1 MSDSASALLVSGHES
16 VIGDVLSW
24 LHQGRRVWLCTIVET
39 WGSSPRPAGSWL
51 AVSDAGQWSGSVSGG
66 CLEEALLRRTAEGG
80 ADYPVVIDYGI
91 TDNDRDDFRLP
102 CGGRIRLLV
111 EPLDNSSAV
120 VEHVAQLAEALCGR
134 MPVAR
139 RISLQGTAALEKAV
153 PANRRGVEFNGEVLL
168 HTLQPECRLLLI
180 GAGDVAR
187 YVAEFAT
194 AADFTVTLCEP
205 RHTFASG
212 WGHDHL
218 PLDRRLPDDL
228 ITESFS
234 DPWCGVLALAHDPR
248 IDDMGLLAALQ
259 SPAFYVGAMGSQRTS
274 EARRERLMS
283 LGLEDKAVKRL
294 RAPIGI
300 NIPSKTPAEIAISV
314 VADLIEA
321 RHQLRELRVTGGEY
335 GRYSKGQAAF
345 PGDNGVSAVGL

>member
-1 MSDSASALLVSGHES
+1 MSNAAPARMVGGHES
-16 VIGDVLSW
+16 VIGDVLLW
-24 LHQGRRVWLCTIVET
+24 LEQGRRVWLCTIVET

-66 CLEEALLRRTAEGG
+66 CLEEDLLRRTTENGS
-80 ADYPVVIDYGI
+80 DYPVVIDYGI
-91 TDNDRDDFRLP
+91 TDNDRDDFHLP

-111 EPLDNSSAV
+111 EPFGNNSQAI
-120 VEHVAQLAEALCGR
+120 EHAGRLAEALHNR
-134 MPVAR
+134 VPVAR
-139 RISLQGTAALEKAV
+139 RVDLQGAAVLEDAV
-153 PANRRGVEFNGEVLL
+153 PAARPGIVLSGEELL

-180 GAGDVAR
+180 GAGEVAR

-205 RHTFASG
+205 REAFASG

-228 ITESFS
+228 IAEFFN

-259 SPAFYVGAMGSQRTS
+259 SPAFYVGAMGSQPTS
-274 EARRERLMS
+274 ETRRERLTS
-283 LGLEDKAVKRL
+283 LGLEETAVERL

-321 RHQLRELRVTGGEY
+321 RHHLRTAHGSHASPSG
-335 GRYSKGQAAF
+335 K
-345 PGDNGVSAVGL
+345 